1 MTDLQ
6 YRELSRIGHRDYRF
20 TNTNDRKEKSIDPE
34 LRWSW
39 IGVLGL
45 QRTTH
50 TTTLNQFMFTS
61 LDLKLMFKSSDNLS
75 PTDNDAKFNI
85 KKQKTQD
92 LNCTNLWGHSK
103 WRWETK
109 IKRESKQRHFP
120 KRCAKHFCSQILF

>member
-6 YRELSRIGHRDYRF
+6 YRKLSRIGHRDYRF

-61 LDLKLMFKSSDNLS
+61 LDLMLMFKSSGNLR
-75 PTDNDAKFNI
+75 PIDNDAKFNI
-85 KKQKTQD
+85 KNTKHKT
-92 LNCTNLWGHSK
+92 
-103 WRWETK
+103 
-109 IKRESKQRHFP
+109 
-120 KRCAKHFCSQILF
+120 